1 MKDTSL
7 PAAAISLTP
16 STFRL
21 RRRTPG
27 SFLLIPSVREG
38 RCIRCQGQLEGK
50 AALILAAC
58 PAVKLLQEQP
68 GQIWYEWD
76 TTSND
81 VIRLFD
87 EPQRLSRRK
96 CRLRTSYIVPD
107 FLDETRRHQRLIE
120 VKPSRRLRKPDTM
133 RKLAVGRLYAQQNE
147 MTFHVV
153 TEQHL
158 SHQPLLDNVRQLS
171 RYSGFQPD
179 DRLMR
184 AILDVIPRAGTPY
197 SQLVTQL
204 DQPESVLTWHILFL
218 LATHEVST
226 DLIQHSLN
234 TDYHLYPKGV
244 LEWDPF
250 ESVWAPNGSLTD
262 GSGGSCDNHNP
273 AR

>member
-1 MKDTSL
+1 MKETSQPT
-7 PAAAISLTP
+7 PAFSLTP

-50 AALILAAC
+50 TALILAAC

-68 GQIWYEWD
+68 CQIWYEWD

-96 CRLRTSYIVPD
+96 VRLRTSYIVPD
-107 FLDETRRHQRLIE
+107 FLVETRRHQRLIE
-120 VKPSRRLRKPDTM
+120 VKPSRRLHKPDTM
-133 RKLAVGRLYAQQNE
+133 RKLSVARLYAQQNE
-147 MTFHVV
+147 MTFHIV

-158 SHQPLLDNVRQLS
+158 SNQPLLDNVRQLS
-171 RYSGFQPD
+171 RYSRFESD
-179 DRLMR
+179 DCLVR
-184 AILDVIPRAGTPY
+184 AILDVIPLAGTPY
-197 SQLVTQL
+197 SQLATQL
-204 DQPESVLTWHILFL
+204 KQPESVLTWHILHL
-218 LATHEVST
+218 LATHRLSA
-226 DLIQHSLN
+226 DLIRHSLT
-234 TDYHLYPKGV
+234 TDYQLHPEGV
-244 LEWDPF
+244 HEWDPF

-262 GSGGSCDNHNP
+262 GSGELFDNP
-273 AR
+273 ALKC